1 MGTSLTLS
9 RECTTLV
16 LTISPGFSPCYS
28 CEMSTILQAVASLLS
43 STSAAGNTYGTVLTM
58 SMIRF
63 VFNRPLFA
71 MALYA
76 LETKP
81 MMLLHFSSAYKLGSI
96 ACAFWKSATASLYL
110 SRYSRIV
117 PLLKYKSGFGSLSVF
132 SV

>member
-9 RECTTLV
+9 RECTTFV
-16 LTISPGFSPCYS
+16 LTISPGFPPCCS
-28 CEMSTILQAVASLLS
+28 CEMSTILYAVSFLLS
-43 STSAAGNTYGTVLTM
+43 STSVAGNTCGIVLTI
-58 SMIRF
+58 SMMRF

-71 MALYA
+71 IALYA

-81 MMLLHFSSAYKLGSI
+81 MMLLHFSSAYKLGSM

-110 SRYSRIV
+110 SRYSKIV
-117 PLLKYKSGFGSLSVF
+117 PLLKYKSGFGSLRVF